1 MEMGPR
7 NLGSDSA
14 PMGAGPE
21 AGGRQAPSGGVVCP
35 ANAGGAGELSTR
47 CP

>member
-21 AGGRQAPSGGVVCP
+21 AGGKQARRGRVACP
-35 ANAGGAGELSTR
+35 ADAGGARELSTR